1 MGSRYRLFS
10 RYTIPWEDKPVIDDT
25 AQSVRTL
32 IGSAEHGS
40 LHIDES
46 GIPKQGNHSVGV
58 ARQYCGK
65 LSKVDNC
72 QMGVFLG
79 YANGSSRILVDK
91 RLYLPES
98 WTKDKARMEQCGV
111 PKEVEFQTKAQ
122 LGLEMIR
129 EAQKRE
135 MPYAF
140 IGMDTHYG
148 QQPWLLAELE
158 ADDECYI
165 AGIPC
170 DTRVWQN
177 CPETQ
182 IPKRKGNRERLPT
195 ERKLGKVNPLPLKSV
210 KLPRRFLHLHG
221 SESMSGIHNVDNF
234 GHESHA

>member
-25 AQSVRTL
+25 AQSVKTL

-91 RLYLPES
+91 RLYTT
-98 WTKDKARMEQCGV
+98 WIV
-111 PKEVEFQTKAQ
+111 
-122 LGLEMIR
+122 
-129 EAQKRE
+129 
-135 MPYAF
+135 
-140 IGMDTHYG
+140 
-148 QQPWLLAELE
+148 
-158 ADDECYI
+158 DE
-165 AGIPC
+165 
-170 DTRVWQN
+170 R
-177 CPETQ
+177 
-182 IPKRKGNRERLPT
+182 
-195 ERKLGKVNPLPLKSV
+195 
-210 KLPRRFLHLHG
+210 
-221 SESMSGIHNVDNF
+221 
-234 GHESHA
+234 